1 MFYGSYIFE
10 FFGVLFKWLL
20 QFPIYLFKRIKIK
33 SFTEIW
39 SGPKSDNGA
48 NGANELMYGV
58 SNIFLGAVVI
68 AVLIYFILWM
78 GW

>member
-20 QFPIYLFKRIKIK
+20 QFPIYHFKKIKIK

-39 SGPKSDNGA
+39 NGPKSDNGA
-48 NGANELMYGV
+48 NELIYGV
-58 SNIFLGAVVI
+58 SNIFLGAAVI
-68 AVLIYFILWM
+68 AFLIYFILWM